1 MRGRQEGEPGQSG
14 REQMLQQSPARA
26 AAPDIDWGVLGPLL
40 ANAVM
45 VQTVIGIIR
54 VTTSYRTIELGLP
67 VVWLGVI
74 SASFA
79 LLPVFSAVTL
89 GRFIDRGN
97 DSQAAWI
104 GAGLI
109 LISAAGF
116 WAWSDS
122 ALLLLAFTV
131 LLGFG
136 HLFCMASHQMLAVRS
151 ANMRG
156 REVAFGHF
164 MVAASTGQGLGPFV
178 VGWLGG
184 SSTVPATGYL
194 FGIGLIAAVLFMA
207 VALTLRPATRPAA
220 HGGGEGVVAVGTLF
234 RMPGMFVV
242 LMASVVTVTSLDLL
256 VVYLPLIGA
265 ERHVDASD
273 IGMLLGIRSVAAL
286 VARAFYSRLM
296 VMLGRRQL
304 TLVSIAVAATGF
316 AMLTVPSLPLMYVAI
331 ITVGISLGIASTT
344 TLSGI
349 VDLAPP
355 AARGTA
361 LSLRITGNRVGQVV
375 VPFLASLIAVAT
387 GTAGI
392 LLVIAFT
399 LAASGT
405 AVRVSWKSG

>member
-1 MRGRQEGEPGQSG
+1 
-14 REQMLQQSPARA
+14 MLQQSPAQQSLARA
-26 AAPDIDWGVLGPLL
+26 AAPDIDWRLLGPLL

-54 VTTSYRTIELGLP
+54 VTTSYRTIELDLP
-67 VVWLGVI
+67 IVWLGVI

-79 LLPVFSAVTL
+79 LLPVFSAVAL

-116 WAWSDS
+116 WYRSVS
-122 ALLLLAFTV
+122 GLHLLAFTV
-131 LLGFG
+131 VLGFG
-136 HLFCMASHQMLAVRS
+136 HMFCMAAHQMLAVRC

-184 SSTVPATGYL
+184 SSTVPATGFL
-194 FGIGLIAAVLFMA
+194 FGIGLIAAVLFLA
-207 VALTLRPATRPAA
+207 VALTLRPAPRSAA
-220 HGGGEGVVAVGTLF
+220 HDPGGALVAVGTLV
-234 RMPGMFVV
+234 RMPGMLAV
-242 LMASVVTVTSLDLL
+242 LAASVVTVTALDLL

-265 ERHVDASD
+265 ERHIDASD
-273 IGMLLGIRSVAAL
+273 IGMLLAIRSVAAL
-286 VARAFYSRLM
+286 VARAFYSRLF
-296 VMLGRRQL
+296 VMLGRQRL
-304 TLVSIAVAATGF
+304 TLVSIAVAAAGF
-316 AMLTVPSLPLMYVAI
+316 AALAAPSLPLMYLSI
-331 ITVGISLGIASTT
+331 ITVGLSLGIASTT

-361 LSLRITGNRVGQVV
+361 LSLRITGNRVGQVL
-375 VPFLASLIAVAT
+375 VPFLASLIAVAA

-405 AVRVSWKSG
+405 AVRVSWRSG

>member
-1 MRGRQEGEPGQSG
+1 MAASGKKLG
-14 REQMLQQSPARA
+14 REQMLLPPPARA
-26 AAPDIDWGVLGPLL
+26 AVPDIDWRLLAPLL

-45 VQTVIGIIR
+45 VHTVIGIIR

-74 SASFA
+74 SAGFA
-79 LLPVFSAVTL
+79 LLPVFSAVAL

-104 GAGLI
+104 GAALV
-109 LISAAGF
+109 LLSAAGF
-116 WAWSDS
+116 WAWSS
-122 ALLLLAFTV
+122 SGLLLLVFTV
-131 LLGFG
+131 VLGFS
-136 HLFCMASHQMLAVRS
+136 HMFCMASHQMLAVRC

-156 REVAFGHF
+156 REATFGHY
-164 MVAASTGQGLGPFV
+164 MVAVSTGQGLGPFI

-184 SSTVPATGYL
+184 SSTVPATGHL
-194 FGIGLIAAVLFMA
+194 FGIGLVAAVLCLA
-207 VALTLRPATRPAA
+207 VALTLRPAPRPSPHAS
-220 HGGGEGVVAVGTLF
+220 GGPVVAVGTLF
-234 RMPGMFVV
+234 RMPGMFAV

-256 VVYLPLIGA
+256 VVYLSLIGA
-265 ERHVDASD
+265 ERNVDASD
-273 IGMLLGIRSVAAL
+273 IGMLLAIRSVAAL
-286 VARAFYSRLM
+286 VARVFYSRLI
-296 VMLGRRQL
+296 VLLGRQRL
-304 TLVSIAVAATGF
+304 TLVSIAVAAAAF
-316 AMLTVPSLPLMYVAI
+316 AVLAVPSLPLMYLSI
-331 ITVGISLGIASTT
+331 ITVGLGLGIASTT

-349 VDLAPP
+349 VDLAPA

-361 LSLRITGNRVGQVV
+361 LSLRITGNRVGQVL

-405 AVRVSWKSG
+405 AVRVSRTQKGE

>member
-1 MRGRQEGEPGQSG
+1 MASRADRAG
-14 REQMLQQSPARA
+14 EQMLQQVPAEQTPGRTA
-26 AAPDIDWGVLGPLL
+26 VPDIDWRLLGPLL
-40 ANAVM
+40 ANSVM
-45 VQTVIGIIR
+45 VHTVVGIIR
-54 VTTSYRTIELGLP
+54 VTTSYRTIELDLP

-79 LLPVFSAVTL
+79 LLPVFSAVAL

-116 WAWSDS
+116 WVWSAS

-151 ANMRG
+151 ASMRG

-207 VALTLRPATRPAA
+207 VALTLRPAPRPAA
-220 HGGGEGVVAVGTLF
+220 CDAGEAVVAVGTLF
-234 RMPGMFVV
+234 RMPGMLVV
-242 LMASVVTVTSLDLL
+242 IMASVVTVTSLDLL

-273 IGMLLGIRSVAAL
+273 VGMLLGIRSVAAL
-286 VARAFYSRLM
+286 VARAFYSRLI
-296 VMLGRRQL
+296 VMLGRRLL
-304 TLVSIAVAATGF
+304 TLASIAAAAAGF
-316 AMLTVPSLPLMYVAI
+316 AALAAPSLPLMYLAI
-331 ITVGISLGIASTT
+331 ITIGISLGIASTT
-344 TLSGI
+344 TMSGI

-355 AARGTA
+355 AARATA

-375 VPFLASLIAVAT
+375 LPFLASLIAVVA

-392 LLVIAFT
+392 LLVIALA

-405 AVRVSWKSG
+405 AMRVSWRSG